1 MKFYKALPIL
11 SVVMAFV
18 LSAALVSIIGA
29 PVKTVEVSHAPA
41 NLANTNFEG
50 TRVVAVEDKAVE
62 APAPSYDLDKV
73 SGVVFANR
81 VFGDWLYDDASLI
94 ESAAAFLAQ
103 DGQSVEG
110 CAVQEFIQK
119 IYGRTVVCDGIIE
132 PLAAEPVTQQV
143 VDVADEGG
151 LLNVTTKV
159 QMGCEEFA
167 AVTILAPCQNEYGYM
182 IVSAR
187 II

>member
-18 LSAALVSIIGA
+18 ISAALLSIIGA
-29 PVKTVEVSHAPA
+29 PVKTIEVSHAPA
-41 NLANTNFEG
+41 NLGNTNFEG
-50 TRVVAVEDKAVE
+50 TRVVAVEEKAVE
-62 APAPSYDLDKV
+62 APAPSYNLDKV
-73 SGVVFANR
+73 SSVVFANR
-81 VFGDWLYDDASLI
+81 VFGDWMYDDASLI

-103 DGQSVEG
+103 GGQSVEG

-119 IYGRTVVCDGIIE
+119 VYGRTVLCEGLIE
-132 PLAAEPVTQQV
+132 PSAAEAVTQQV

-159 QMGCEEFA
+159 QMGCEEFT
-167 AVTILAPCQNEYGYM
+167 AVTTLAPCQNEYGYM

>member
-11 SVVMAFV
+11 SVVMVFV
-18 LSAALVSIIGA
+18 LSVALVSIIGA
-29 PVKTVEVSHAPA
+29 PVKTIEVSHAPA
-41 NLANTNFEG
+41 NLGNTNFEG
-50 TRVVAVEDKAVE
+50 TRVVAVEDKVVE

-73 SGVVFANR
+73 GGVVFANR
-81 VFGDWLYDDASLI
+81 VFGDWMYDDATLI
-94 ESAAAFLAQ
+94 ESAAAALSQ
-103 DGQSVEG
+103 NGQALDG
-110 CAVQEFIQK
+110 CAVQDFIQK
-119 IYGRTVVCDGIIE
+119 IYGRTVLCEGLIE
-132 PLAAEPVTQQV
+132 PSAAEAVTQQV

-159 QMGCEEFA
+159 QMGCEEFT
-167 AVTILAPCQNEYGYM
+167 AVTTLAPCQNEYGYM